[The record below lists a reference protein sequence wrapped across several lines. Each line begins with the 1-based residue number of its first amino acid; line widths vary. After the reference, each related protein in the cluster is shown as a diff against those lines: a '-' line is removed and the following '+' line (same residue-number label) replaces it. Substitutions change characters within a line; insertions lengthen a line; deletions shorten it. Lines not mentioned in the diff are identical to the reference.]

1 VTLDLRDVA
10 FIDSSGVAMLLR
22 IQHYLDAM
30 ECRLTLVDPS
40 APVIRVLTLLGL
52 TEQFMFADM

>member
-1 VTLDLRDVA
+1 
-10 FIDSSGVAMLLR
+10 MLLR